1 MTQSQIPRSSPSSVT
16 FDELHVGGGG
26 DLLFGLDSVIGLLS
40 DVAHNEGRFTTEFTF
55 SGGGSHLI
63 LDSPG
68 TSTASA
74 EPAQEAAQ
82 PVVGS
87 DWRANVRKLARLARL
102 QHGWDYP
109 SSQPMDSA
117 AEAHFLQWVSTV
129 PDERMNDAEPM
140 LTDEGHIRLEWRNDG
155 YVRIA
160 EIGPDSLYLALLT
173 PNHTSDDAEEFEPYH
188 QEILDRFFLEGTFR

>member
-1 MTQSQIPRSSPSSVT
+1 MTQTQIPRSSGSTSSVT
-16 FDELHVGGGG
+16 VGEFQGGGG
-26 DLLFGLDSVIGLLS
+26 GAGLLADLDGVIGLLGS
-40 DVAHNEGRFTTEFTF
+40 AAHGEAILTTF
-55 SGGGSHLI
+55 SGGSARVI
-63 LDSPG
+63 LGTPG
-68 TSTASA
+68 RAPAASVA
-74 EPAQEAAQ
+74 RVAAHPAA
-82 PVVGS
+82 GS
-87 DWRANVRKLARLARL
+87 DWRANVRKLAQLARL

-109 SSQPMDSA
+109 SSQPMNTA

-140 LTDEGHIRLEWRNDG
+140 LTDEGHIRLEWRNNG

-173 PNHTSDDAEEFEPYH
+173 PNHASDDAEEFEPYH